1 MEKDVKSVEDFNKE
15 KELLRVKKKYSPKYI
30 LTAKL
35 AEVYLIFLL
44 FIAICFASKKI
55 AYGFLGMVALILS
68 VLGFLIISKKN
79 AKSNYIS
86 FYDDKV
92 VYKGKKLWWDSE
104 RTLKYSEI
112 KDITFTQGSSFFE
125 KRIQKLMN
133 LGNIY
138 VVYEDFHSAADAYRE
153 AIKHKL
159 SISGGS
165 KRVPAGIW
173 SFIFS

>member
-1 MEKDVKSVEDFNKE
+1 MEKDVKSVEDFNEK

-55 AYGFLGMVALILS
+55 AYGFLGMIALILS

-138 VVYEDFHSAADAYRE
+138 VYPKKGNIYTRGMQLEIVDKIDEVVE
-153 AIKHKL
+153 KIKT
-159 SISGGS
+159 
-165 KRVPAGIW
+165 VAGDKIR
-173 SFIFS
+173 